1 MSVVRWNPVREMLAM
16 QTALDRMFEDTRRGG
31 FEGNALALDV
41 HEDDKNYHVV
51 TSLPGVKPDNINVSL
66 HEGVLT
72 ITGEIPEETRENTQT
87 LMRERTYGKF
97 TRSIR
102 LPVAVDSNKVEAA
115 FDNGVLTLTLPKTEE
130 AQPKQIPVRVG
141 NGKGNGKH

>member
-1 MSVVRWNPVREMLAM
+1 WNPIREMLAM
-16 QTALDRMFEDTRRGG
+16 QTALDRMFDDTRRGG
-31 FEGNALALDV
+31 FDSGSALALDV
-41 HEDDKNYHVV
+41 HEDDQNYHVV

-66 HEGVLT
+66 HDGVLT

-87 LMRERTYGKF
+87 LMRERSYGKF
-97 TRSIR
+97 SRSIR
-102 LPVAVDSNKVEAA
+102 LPMAVDSNKVEAS

-141 NGKGNGKH
+141 NGNSKH

>member
-1 MSVVRWNPVREMLAM
+1 MAIVRWNPVREMLAM

-31 FEGNALALDV
+31 FDNGNALALDV
-41 HEDDKNYHVV
+41 HEDDGHYTVV
-51 TSLPGVKPDNINVSL
+51 TSLPGVQPENINVSL
-66 HEGVLT
+66 HDGVLT
-72 ITGEIPEETRENTQT
+72 ITGEIPEQTRENTQT
-87 LMRERTYGKF
+87 LMRERSYGKF

-102 LPVAVDSNKVEAA
+102 LPMAVDSNKVEAA

-141 NGKGNGKH
+141 NGNGKH

>member
-1 MSVVRWNPVREMLAM
+1 MAIVRWNPVREMLAM

-31 FEGNALALDV
+31 FDGGNGLALDV
-41 HEDDKNYHVV
+41 HEDDKTYTVV
-51 TSLPGVKPDNINVSL
+51 TSLPGVKPENINVNL
-66 HEGVLT
+66 HDGVLT

-87 LMRERTYGKF
+87 LMRERSYGKF

-102 LPVAVDSNKVEAA
+102 LPMAVDSNKVEAA
-115 FDNGVLTLTLPKTEE
+115 FDNGVLTLSLPKTEA

-141 NGKGNGKH
+141 NGKH